1 VTPPRSF
8 RLAIAAS
15 LLACAAGAQ
24 ATGEA
29 GAADESAPGR
39 TVDSLLIIARQNNPD
54 FSAMRHEAQAA
65 TERVAP
71 AGALMDP
78 RLKVELQDIT
88 KMGEQGATV
97 LPSKV
102 GATAYTLTQELPW
115 SGKRDLR
122 RDIATLDAEAA
133 QGRIRQNWVELAARI
148 KALFVQRYL
157 VQANERIASETLD
170 LMLQQEKVMQVRY
183 AGGLAAQQDIT
194 RIHVEHTGMRAEL
207 VALGAEWRQTQTRL
221 NTLLARPTNAS
232 LAAPL
237 ALRPVPAA
245 GKLDFALLSE
255 RMRRA
260 NPLLSVA
267 ASGVLSAEKSRD
279 LTSKSRYPDFTLGI
293 NAMQRQNTV
302 KEWGLMVELNL
313 PIRDRVLQSQ
323 ERESEAMLAAAQS
336 RQQAAANQLLAD
348 LSDNLIAL
356 DAARQTEHLMTY
368 SLMPQTDLTWRA
380 ALAAYENG
388 KADFATLLDA
398 QRQIR
403 QARQSQIKAQAE
415 AQMRL
420 IDIERLVGEEL

>member
-1 VTPPRSF
+1 MGLFAAANAQEAGHFPPGAT
-8 RLAIAAS
+8 LDS
-15 LLACAAGAQ
+15 LLA
-24 ATGEA
+24 
-29 GAADESAPGR
+29 
-39 TVDSLLIIARQNNPD
+39 VARQNNPE

-78 RLKVELQDIT
+78 RIKVELEDIT
-88 KMGEQGATV
+88 KMGEQGVTI
-97 LPSKV
+97 LPSEV
-102 GATAYTLTQELPW
+102 GSTRYTATQELPW
-115 SGKRDLR
+115 SGKRDLK
-122 RDIATLDAEAA
+122 RDIAALEVDAA
-133 QGRIRQNWVELAARI
+133 QGRASQTWSELSARI

-157 VQANERIASETLD
+157 VQANQRIANETLD

-194 RIHVEHTGMRAEL
+194 RIHVEHTAMRAEL

-221 NTLLARPTNAS
+221 NQLLARAADAP

-237 ALRPVPAA
+237 TLRPLPEVA
-245 GKLDFALLSE
+245 KLDFAALSE
-255 RMRRA
+255 RLRA
-260 NPLLSVA
+260 TNPQLRVSTT
-267 ASGVLSAEKSRD
+267 GVRSAEKTRD
-279 LTSKSRYPDFTLGI
+279 LAYKSRYPDFMLGI

-302 KEWGLMVELNL
+302 KEWGLMLEFNL

-323 ERESEAMLAAAQS
+323 EREAEAMLSAAQS
-336 RQQAAANQLLAD
+336 RQQAATNQALAD

-368 SLMPQTDLTWRA
+368 SLMPQADLTWRA

-388 KADFATLLDA
+388 KAEFTMLLDA

-403 QARQSQIKAQAE
+403 QARQGQIKAQAD

-420 IDIERLVGEEL
+420 IEIERLVGETL

>member
-1 VTPPRSF
+1 MNL
-8 RLAIAAS
+8 RLHWFAVLLSLAACVVN
-15 LLACAAGAQ
+15 AQGARVPDEVGEVPAG
-24 ATGEA
+24 
-29 GAADESAPGR
+29 S
-39 TVDSLLIIARQNNPD
+39 TVDSLLAIARQNNPE

-65 TERVAP
+65 IERVGL

-88 KMGEQGATV
+88 RMGEQGATV
-97 LPSKV
+97 LPSQV

-115 SGKRDLR
+115 SGKRDLK
-122 RDIATLDAEAA
+122 RDIATLDAGAA
-133 QGRIRQNWVELAARI
+133 QGRARQNWSEMSARI
-148 KALFVQRYL
+148 KALYVQRYL
-157 VQANERIASETLD
+157 IQANQRIATETLD

-221 NTLLARPTNAS
+221 NQLLARPANAP

-237 ALRPVPAA
+237 TLRLLPEAA
-245 GKLDFALLSE
+245 KLDFAVLSE
-255 RMRRA
+255 RQRSA
-260 NPLLSVA
+260 SPLLSVV
-267 ASGVLSAEKSRD
+267 ASGVQAAEKNRD
-279 LTSKSRYPDFTLGI
+279 LAFKGRYPDFTLGI
-293 NAMQRQNTV
+293 NAIQRQSTV

-313 PIRDRVLQSQ
+313 PIRDAVLQSQ

-336 RQQAAANQLLAD
+336 RQLAAFNQALAD

-368 SLMPQTDLTWRA
+368 SLMPQADLTWHA

-403 QARQSQIKAQAE
+403 QARQNQIKAQAD

-420 IDIERLVGEEL
+420 IEIERLVGEEL

>member
-1 VTPPRSF
+1 MNCKYALLTCTLGLGF
-8 RLAIAAS
+8 LAAAN
-15 LLACAAGAQ
+15 AQDAGQVPAGA
-24 ATGEA
+24 TL
-29 GAADESAPGR
+29 
-39 TVDSLLIIARQNNPD
+39 DSLLSVARQNNPE

-78 RLKVELQDIT
+78 RIKVELEDVT
-88 KMGEQGATV
+88 KMGEQGVSV
-97 LPSKV
+97 LPSEV
-102 GATAYTLTQELPW
+102 GSTRYTVTQEFPW
-115 SGKRDLR
+115 LGKRDLK
-122 RDIATLDAEAA
+122 RDIATLDVDAA
-133 QGRIRQNWVELAARI
+133 QGRASQTWAELSARI

-157 VQANERIASETLD
+157 VQANQRIANETLD

-183 AGGLAAQQDIT
+183 GGGLVAQQDIT
-194 RIHVEHTGMRAEL
+194 RIHVEHTAMRAEL

-221 NTLLARPTNAS
+221 NQLLARPADAP

-237 ALRPVPAA
+237 SLRPLPEAA
-245 GKLDFALLSE
+245 QLDFAVLSGRLRATNPQLLVSS
-255 RMRRA
+255 A
-260 NPLLSVA
+260 
-267 ASGVLSAEKSRD
+267 GVRSAEKTRD
-279 LTSKSRYPDFTLGI
+279 LAYMSRYPDFMLGI

-302 KEWGLMVELNL
+302 KEWGLMLEFNL

-323 ERESEAMLAAAQS
+323 ERESEVMLWAAQS
-336 RQQAAANQLLAD
+336 RQQAAINQALAD

-368 SLMPQTDLTWRA
+368 SLMPQADLTWRS

-388 KADFATLLDA
+388 KADFTTLLDA

-403 QARQSQIKAQAE
+403 QARQSQIKAQAD

-420 IDIERLVGEEL
+420 IEIERLVGETL

>member
-1 VTPPRSF
+1 MNL
-8 RLAIAAS
+8 RLHWCAVVLSLAACVVN
-15 LLACAAGAQ
+15 AQGARVPDEVGEVPAG
-24 ATGEA
+24 
-29 GAADESAPGR
+29 S
-39 TVDSLLIIARQNNPD
+39 TVDSLLAIARQNNPE

-65 TERVAP
+65 IERVGL

-88 KMGEQGATV
+88 RMGEQGATV
-97 LPSKV
+97 LPSQV

-115 SGKRDLR
+115 SGKRDLK
-122 RDIATLDAEAA
+122 RDIATLDAGAA
-133 QGRIRQNWVELAARI
+133 QGRARQNWSEMSARI
-148 KALFVQRYL
+148 KALYVQRYL
-157 VQANERIASETLD
+157 IQANQRIATETLD

-221 NTLLARPTNAS
+221 NQLLARPANAP

-237 ALRPVPAA
+237 TLRLLPEAA
-245 GKLDFALLSE
+245 KLDFAVLSE
-255 RMRRA
+255 RQRSA
-260 NPLLSVA
+260 SPLLSVT
-267 ASGVLSAEKSRD
+267 ASAVQAAEKNRD
-279 LTSKSRYPDFTLGI
+279 LAFKGRYPDFTLGI
-293 NAMQRQNTV
+293 NAIQRQSTV

-313 PIRDRVLQSQ
+313 PIRDAVLQSQ

-336 RQQAAANQLLAD
+336 RQLAAFNQALAD

-368 SLMPQTDLTWRA
+368 SLMPQADLTWHA

-403 QARQSQIKAQAE
+403 QARQNQIKAQAD

-420 IDIERLVGEEL
+420 IEIERLVGEEL

>member
-1 VTPPRSF
+1 MAQSAA
-8 RLAIAAS
+8 LNIALSIALS
-15 LLACAAGAQ
+15 LLSCVAGAQ
-24 ATGEA
+24 ATSEA
-29 GAADESAPGR
+29 GAADDSAPGR
-39 TVDSLLIIARQNNPD
+39 TVDSLLAIARQNNPE
-54 FSAMRHEAQAA
+54 FSALRHEAQAA
-65 TERVAP
+65 IERVAP
-71 AGALMDP
+71 AGELMEP

-88 KMGEQGATV
+88 KAGEQ
-97 LPSKV
+97 
-102 GATAYTLTQELPW
+102 GATAYTLTQEIPW
-115 SGKRDLR
+115 AGKRDLR
-122 RDIATLDAEAA
+122 RDIATLDADAA
-133 QGRIRQNWVELAARI
+133 QSRIRQNWVELAARI

-157 VQANERIASETLD
+157 VQANERIASETLE

-194 RIHVEHTGMRAEL
+194 RIHVEHTAMRAEL

-221 NTLLARPTNAS
+221 NTLLARPVQ
-232 LAAPL
+232 APL
-237 ALRPVPAA
+237 ATPSRLRPLPESAQLDLAA
-245 GKLDFALLSE
+245 LSD
-255 RMRRA
+255 RLRSVS
-260 NPLLSVA
+260 PLLSVA
-267 ASGVLSAEKSRD
+267 ASGVLSAEKSRE
-279 LTSKSRYPDFTLGI
+279 LTNKSRYPDFTLGI

-336 RQQAAANQLLAD
+336 RQLAAANQALAD

-368 SLMPQTDLTWRA
+368 SLMPQADLTWRA

-403 QARQSQIKAQAE
+403 QARQSQIKAQAD
-415 AQMRL
+415 AQLRL
-420 IDIERLVGEEL
+420 IEIERLVGEEL

>member
-1 VTPPRSF
+1 MRHGW
-8 RLAIAAS
+8 RWLAVALG
-15 LLACAAGAQ
+15 LLACVATAQ
-24 ATGEA
+24 TTGDS
-29 GAADESAPGR
+29 GVADASAPGG
-39 TVDSLLIIARQNNPD
+39 TLDSLLTIARQNNPEL
-54 FSAMRHEAQAA
+54 SAVRYEAQAA
-65 TERVAP
+65 IERVVP

-78 RLKVELQDIT
+78 RLKVDLQDIT
-88 KMGEQGATV
+88 KMGEQGANV
-97 LPSKV
+97 LPSQV

-115 SGKRDLR
+115 SGKRDLK

-133 QGRIRQNWVELAARI
+133 QVRARQNWVDLAARI

-157 VQANERIASETLD
+157 VRANERIANETLE

-194 RIHVEHTGMRAEL
+194 RIHVEHTAMRAEL
-207 VALGAEWRQTQTRL
+207 VALGAEWRQTQSRL
-221 NTLLARPTNAS
+221 NTLLARPAHAP

-237 ALRPVPAA
+237 ALRPLPEAA
-245 GKLDFALLSE
+245 SLDFAALSE
-255 RMRRA
+255 RLRNA
-260 NPLLSVA
+260 NPSLSVA
-267 ASGVLSAEKSRD
+267 AFGVLSAEKTRD
-279 LTSKSRYPDFTLGI
+279 LTNKSRYPDFTLGI
-293 NAMQRQNTV
+293 NAMQRQNTF

-313 PIRDRVLQSQ
+313 PIRDRVLQAQ
-323 ERESEAMLAAAQS
+323 ERESEALLAAAQS
-336 RQQAAANQLLAD
+336 RQQAAATQLLAE
-348 LSDNLIAL
+348 LADNLIAL

-368 SLMPQTDLTWRA
+368 SLMPQADLTWRA

-388 KADFATLLDA
+388 KADFTTLLDA

>member
-1 VTPPRSF
+1 MRHGW
-8 RLAIAAS
+8 RWLAVALG
-15 LLACAAGAQ
+15 LLACVATAQ
-24 ATGEA
+24 ATGDS
-29 GAADESAPGR
+29 GVADASAPGG
-39 TVDSLLIIARQNNPD
+39 TLDSLLTIARQNNPEL
-54 FSAMRHEAQAA
+54 SAVRYEAQAA
-65 TERVAP
+65 IERVVP

-78 RLKVELQDIT
+78 RLKVDLQDIT
-88 KMGEQGATV
+88 KMGEQGANV
-97 LPSKV
+97 LPSQV

-115 SGKRDLR
+115 SGKRDLK

-133 QGRIRQNWVELAARI
+133 QVRARQNWVDLAARI

-157 VQANERIASETLD
+157 VRANERIANETLE

-194 RIHVEHTGMRAEL
+194 RIHVEHTAMRAEL

-221 NTLLARPTNAS
+221 NTLLARPAHAPLS
-232 LAAPL
+232 EPL
-237 ALRPVPAA
+237 ALRALPEAA
-245 GKLDFALLSE
+245 SLDFAALSE
-255 RMRRA
+255 RLRNA
-260 NPLLSVA
+260 NPSLSVA
-267 ASGVLSAEKSRD
+267 AFGVLSAEKTRD
-279 LTSKSRYPDFTLGI
+279 LTNKSRYPDFTLGI
-293 NAMQRQNTV
+293 NAMQRQNTF

-313 PIRDRVLQSQ
+313 PIRDRVLQAQ
-323 ERESEAMLAAAQS
+323 ERESEALLAAAQS
-336 RQQAAANQLLAD
+336 RQQAAANQALAELAD
-348 LSDNLIAL
+348 TLIAL

-368 SLMPQTDLTWRA
+368 SLMPQADLTWRA

-388 KADFATLLDA
+388 KADFTTLLDA